1 MDSSNPY
8 GFAFNI
14 STQILTNYVNGSRS
28 SGVYSIPDC
37 ALTLQVG
44 PYVVTYTGLIS
55 KTPTAFHIDWL
66 RNKMHIRLVKRS
78 GGKKKH
84 YQQQELRVITQLTSG
99 FDPKS
104 HSHRIYIGDFKGNC
118 PLIRLK

>member
-1 MDSSNPY
+1 MSTLFCILLEQTCVIYLPTDVDSSNSY

-14 STQILTNYVNGSRS
+14 STQILSNYVNGSRS

-37 ALTLQVG
+37 ALTQQVG

-66 RNKMHIRLVKRS
+66 HNKMYIRLVKRS
-78 GGKKKH
+78 GEKKT
-84 YQQQELRVITQLTSG
+84 LAAAG
-99 FDPKS
+99 A
-104 HSHRIYIGDFKGNC
+104 
-118 PLIRLK
+118 